1 LTNKKFVLDTS
12 IIIDGMITKMIE
24 DEDLIGLGSEIII
37 PVAVVDELQAQAS
50 TNKEYGFVGLDEIK
64 KMRNLCLEKNI
75 KIRFSGVRPSVDDIR
90 LAKHGRIDAIIKDV
104 ALQEGATL
112 VTADYVQSQ
121 VAEVQGVESVHIKS
135 PKKLANLEF
144 EKYFDENTMSVHLK
158 EGVHPMAKR
167 GRPGSFQLIKLSDDV
182 NTQSRLTTIIK
193 EISEASRASGI
204 GTVEISRGGATV
216 IQYGKFRIAITR
228 QPFSDG
234 VEITIVRPIIKLSL
248 DDYQISNK
256 LMDRLSQKAE
266 GIIISGPPGSGKS
279 TFASSLAEFYVK
291 KEKIVKTFESPRD
304 LQVPKEVTQYG
315 PLEGK
320 FENAVDILLL
330 VRPDYTIFD
339 EVRKADDFH
348 VFSDMRLAGVGMV
361 GVVHASSPLDSIQ
374 RFIGRLELGMIPF
387 ILDTI
392 IFIMDGSIQKVYDIT
407 LTVRVPSGMSE
418 SDLSRPLVEVKD
430 FETGKVEYEI
440 YTYGEENVVVP
451 LSQVAKAKQDGS
463 PVEKLAEAK
472 IKDTI
477 RRFDPSAEINI
488 ISDSRVQ
495 IKVGKDVAPKI
506 IGKGGSTVTELEK
519 ILGMKIDIEVK
530 NRTIGENI
538 QFEVQEVGSS
548 INILVDG
555 DAVGKSVDIYVED
568 EYICTSQIGK
578 KARIKIDKRSENG
591 RKLMNAIQVG
601 SRLKVLL
608 T

>member
-1 LTNKKFVLDTS
+1 
-12 IIIDGMITKMIE
+12 
-24 DEDLIGLGSEIII
+24 
-37 PVAVVDELQAQAS
+37 
-50 TNKEYGFVGLDEIK
+50 
-64 KMRNLCLEKNI
+64 
-75 KIRFSGVRPSVDDIR
+75 
-90 LAKHGRIDAIIKDV
+90 
-104 ALQEGATL
+104 
-112 VTADYVQSQ
+112 
-121 VAEVQGVESVHIKS
+121 
-135 PKKLANLEF
+135 
-144 EKYFDENTMSVHLK
+144 
-158 EGVHPMAKR
+158 
-167 GRPGSFQLIKLSDDV
+167 
-182 NTQSRLTTIIK
+182 
-193 EISEASRASGI
+193 
-204 GTVEISRGGATV
+204 
-216 IQYGKFRIAITR
+216 
-228 QPFSDG
+228 
-234 VEITIVRPIIKLSL
+234 
-248 DDYQISNK
+248 
-256 LMDRLSQKAE
+256 
-266 GIIISGPPGSGKS
+266 
-279 TFASSLAEFYVK
+279 
-291 KEKIVKTFESPRD
+291 
-304 LQVPKEVTQYG
+304 
-315 PLEGK
+315 
-320 FENAVDILLL
+320 LL

-392 IFIMDGSIQKVYDIT
+392 IFIMDGTIQKVYDIT

-488 ISDSRVQ
+488 ISGSRVQ

-568 EYICTSQIGK
+568 EFICTSQIGK